1 MVVNLSLPAP
11 TVPEFIVF
19 ANANPGKINFASSGT
34 GSLPHV
40 AGELFKF
47 MTGLGLVRVPYTGR
61 YFPDLLAGQVQVSF
75 ATIPSAIEFVR
86 AGKLRA
92 LAVTGRARSQILPD
106 LPTVGELVPGY
117 EADAWNGVRAPTN
130 TPPEIID
137 KFNKE
142 INAVLADPAIQ
153 AQLTKMGSEP
163 LSMSPM
169 EFGKFIPNETGKWA
183 KVIRAAGI
191 KPE

>member
-1 MVVNLSLPAP
+1 
-11 TVPEFIVF
+11 
-19 ANANPGKINFASSGT
+19 
-34 GSLPHV
+34 
-40 AGELFKF
+40 
-47 MTGLGLVRVPYTGR
+47 MTALDLVRVPYTGS

-92 LAVTGRARSQILPD
+92 LAVTGRGRSQILPD
-106 LPTVGELVPGY
+106 LPTVGEFVPGY
-117 EADAWNGVRAPTN
+117 AADAWNGVGAPTG

-137 KFNKE
+137 KLNKE
-142 INAVLADPAIQ
+142 INAVLADPAMQ

-163 LSMSPM
+163 LSMIPA
-169 EFGKFIPNETGKWA
+169 EFGKFIASETGKWA